1 MSSQKRK
8 VKSKQKF
15 PQLLNCYF
23 TNFFIGLVQAQLTE
37 LKAVKLKSR
46 QTAEPAE
53 RHNKYQLS
61 VSTLS
66 QVWRRK
72 RAAFVGSQ

>member
-23 TNFFIGLVQAQLTE
+23 TNFFIGLVGLVQAQLTE

-53 RHNKYQLS
+53 RHKKYQLS

-66 QVWRRK
+66 QV
-72 RAAFVGSQ
+72 